1 MDSTDLDLLRQA
13 RRWMDE
19 PGAHVVLGTV
29 ARTWGSAPRPPG
41 SLVAVRIGDDGSA
54 RLAGSVSGGCI
65 EDDLVAQLRE
75 GALALAAPHVVGYGV
90 GDDAA
95 RRVGLPCGGQLDLV
109 LEPLRDAGWID
120 MLLAA
125 IERGE
130 RVRRVLDLA
139 SGTVTLASAPHSGDD
154 APVALTD
161 ATLVMTHGPRWRL
174 LVIGNGQLTRYL
186 VPIARSLD
194 FAVTVC
200 DPREEHA
207 HAAHEGGVHFTR
219 EMPDDVVLSMRPD
232 AHTAVVALT
241 HDPKLDDLALIEAL
255 KSDAYYVGALGSRA
269 NQATR
274 RARLAEHFGLSVA
287 QLDRLHGPV
296 GLSIGAR
303 TPPEIALAIA
313 AELTA
318 VRYGVAP

>member
-19 PGAHVVLGTV
+19 PGVRVVLGTV

-41 SLVAVRIGDDGSA
+41 SLVAVRIGVDGSA

-75 GALALAAPHVVGYGV
+75 SALAAPRVVGYGV

-120 MLLAA
+120 RLLAA
-125 IERGE
+125 IARGE
-130 RVRRVLDLA
+130 RVQRVLDLA
-139 SGTVTLASAPHSGDD
+139 SGAVTLERAPSSGVD

-161 ATLVMTHGPRWRL
+161 ATLVTTHGAHWRL

-207 HAAHEGGVHFTR
+207 HAAHEGSVHFTR
-219 EMPDDVVLSMRPD
+219 EMPDDVVLAMKPD

-255 KSDAYYVGALGSRA
+255 NSDAYYVGALGSRA
-269 NQATR
+269 NQAKR
-274 RARLAEHFGLSVA
+274 RARLAEHFGLSES

-296 GLSIGAR
+296 GLAIGAR